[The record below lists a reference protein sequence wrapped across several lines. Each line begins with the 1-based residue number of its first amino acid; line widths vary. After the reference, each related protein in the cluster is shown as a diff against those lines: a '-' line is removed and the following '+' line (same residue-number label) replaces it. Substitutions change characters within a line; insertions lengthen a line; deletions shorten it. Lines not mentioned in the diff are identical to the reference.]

1 MRKVI
6 LAAVLAAL
14 GCAALAVPASASFDH
29 HFTVLEKARFH
40 VLQNEEAF
48 TIRAGLFDPLNHD
61 DRVGSDHGRCKIRPP
76 GALRCRGVIHLNG
89 EIGGSGDIKYRGN
102 VRKHDSR
109 LNVTGG
115 SGDFNGV
122 AGKWVFENLN
132 ESGTKS
138 LNHFALVR

>member
-6 LAAVLAAL
+6 LAAVLSAF
-14 GCAALAVPASASFDH
+14 GSAALAVPASASFDR

-40 VLQNEEAF
+40 VLPNEEVF

-61 DRVGSDHGRCKIRPP
+61 DKVGNDHARCKIRPHNL
-76 GALRCRGVIHLNG
+76 LRCRGIMHFNG

-102 VRKHDSR
+102 VRPDDSR

-138 LNHFALVR
+138 LDRFSLVR